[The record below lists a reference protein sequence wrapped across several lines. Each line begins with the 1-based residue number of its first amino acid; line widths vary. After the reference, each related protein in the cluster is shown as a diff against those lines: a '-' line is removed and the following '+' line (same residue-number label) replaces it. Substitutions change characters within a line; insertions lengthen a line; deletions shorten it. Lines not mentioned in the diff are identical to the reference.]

1 MARRRRSSSRGG
13 GGFGLVLLVIIGLPL
28 TLAGYL
34 SGPSKPSSVPTAY
47 TALPATDTGT
57 SSGTLTYY
65 GGFSPD
71 AAKPTPVEAQA
82 PAETEAATR
91 ATLYVSGHRVPLR
104 GDPKPK
110 GKILDRYDTG
120 QAVEVLERADGWIHV
135 RHSRTQREGWI
146 QAKRLRDAPPEVDVE
161 KPSPVR
167 TSPVLSRAEV
177 TKLLIAESIAAYPGP
192 CACPYQSA
200 RNGSSCGKRAA
211 YVRPGGYAP
220 LCFAGDITPAMIE
233 EYRSSH

>member
-1 MARRRRSSSRGG
+1 M
-13 GGFGLVLLVIIGLPL
+13 VIIGLPL

-34 SGPSKPSSVPTAY
+34 SDPSKLTSVPTTY
-47 TALPATDTGT
+47 SSLPASAGS

-71 AAKPTPVEAQA
+71 AAKTAPQA
-82 PAETEAATR
+82 PAEPEETAPER
-91 ATLYVSGHRVPLR
+91 LYVSGRRVPLR
-104 GDPKPK
+104 TDPKPK
-110 GKILDRYDTG
+110 GKVLDRYDTG
-120 QAVEVLERADGWIHV
+120 QAVEVLERGEGWIHV

-146 QAKRLRDAPPEVDVE
+146 QAKRLRNAPPEAEAE
-161 KPSPVR
+161 KSSSAS
-167 TSPVLSRAEV
+167 TSLALSASEISKR
-177 TKLLIAESIAAYPGP
+177 LIADSIAAYPGP

-200 RNGSSCGKRAA
+200 RNGSSCGKRSA

-233 EYRSSH
+233 EYRSNR

>member
-1 MARRRRSSSRGG
+1 MARRRRSSSRSG

-47 TALPATDTGT
+47 AALPATSTGT

-65 GGFSPD
+65 GGFSPE

-82 PAETEAATR
+82 PAAPEATAPKR
-91 ATLYVSGHRVPLR
+91 LYVSGHKVALR
-104 GDPKPK
+104 ADPNPK

-120 QAVEVLERADGWIHV
+120 QAVEVLERGDTWIHV
-135 RHSRTQREGWI
+135 RHSRTKREGWI
-146 QAKRLRDAPPEVDVE
+146 QAKRLRESPPEAEAE
-161 KPSPVR
+161 KPTQVR
-167 TSPVLSRAEV
+167 TSPQLSAAEIQ
-177 TKLLIAESIAAYPGP
+177 KRLIADSIAAYPGP